1 VTHVRTYP
9 DVRAFLARAE
19 PWLLREEQRY
29 GLLLGIAYQVLGGT
43 HRYRAPIYWA
53 TIEGGS
59 ADDKAAAATG
69 DSGAG
74 EHTGDAGA
82 GEHPGDA
89 RAGVRAG
96 DASATADDASL
107 LGCAF
112 RTPPHQVGVTA
123 LPAAAIEPLVTS
135 LRETY
140 LNLPGVA
147 GPEPTATAFADA
159 WTARFGGKSWLEQR
173 QRLHSLTRVTLPSAP
188 APGALR
194 LALAPD
200 VPVVRAWMAGFIRE
214 TGARQ
219 VGADAAERLIEERRL
234 HIWVDGQPRCMLS
247 SVRDTPNTAG
257 IGAVYTPPPFRNRG
271 YASIA
276 VATLSRQ
283 LLDSGRRSCFLYT
296 DVANPVSNAIYS
308 RIGYEPLDDVVAI
321 KIL

>member
-1 VTHVRTYP
+1 VYIARVIRVRVHT

-19 PWLLREEQRY
+19 PWLLRAEQRY
-29 GLLLGIAYQVLGGT
+29 GLLLGIAYQVRGGR

-53 TIEGGS
+53 TIDEGP
-59 ADDKAAAATG
+59 AD
-69 DSGAG
+69 
-74 EHTGDAGA
+74 GDAGA
-82 GEHPGDA
+82 AANDA
-89 RAGVRAG
+89 RPVDAGAVDGGA
-96 DASATADDASL
+96 AADGASL
-107 LGCAF
+107 VGCAF

-123 LPAAAIEPLVTS
+123 LPAEAIEPLVTS

-147 GPEPTATAFADA
+147 GPEPTAIAFADA
-159 WTARFGGKSWLEQR
+159 WTGRFGGKCWLEQR

-188 APGALR
+188 ARGALR

-234 HIWVDGQPRCMLS
+234 HIWVDGQPRCMVS
-247 SVRDTPNTAG
+247 AVRDTPNTTG
-257 IGAVYTPPPFRNRG
+257 IGAVYTPPPFRNQG

-296 DVANPVSNAIYS
+296 DVANPVSNAIYA
-308 RIGYEPLDDVVAI
+308 RIGYEPLDDVVAL